1 MEMLLLA
8 HKVSLELTLSTQ
20 HKEYRFNTQ
29 ISQREGWGEPLRLGA
44 LLEMA
49 WVLSNIT
56 RNNSPH
62 LKKAWGIYTP
72 QRRKLVVG
80 PRAAPV
86 RPVPHTGQTG
96 VRKTS
101 RWASGPGQTGA
112 SDRSNRSGPKYPQNL
127 FLRN

>member
-8 HKVSLELTLSTQ
+8 HKVTFELTFSTQ
-20 HKEYRFNTQ
+20 HKKYGLNPQ
-29 ISQREGWGEPLRLGA
+29 ISQREGWGEPVRLRA

-49 WVLSNIT
+49 WDLSNVT
-56 RNNSPH
+56 RNSILS

-72 QRRKLVVG
+72 QNRKLVVG
-80 PRAAPV
+80 SRVAPV

-101 RWASGPGQTGA
+101 RWG
-112 SDRSNRSGPKYPQNL
+112 
-127 FLRN
+127 